1 MKTGKAPLE
10 EKHIWVRVKTM
21 CNASSRSSPAFHST
35 GEEEKVKWIAWF
47 PFVLGHR
54 RFNFLS
60 SNIVLKVLHGFY
72 IFF

>member
-35 GEEEKVKWIAWF
+35 DEEEKVKWIAWF